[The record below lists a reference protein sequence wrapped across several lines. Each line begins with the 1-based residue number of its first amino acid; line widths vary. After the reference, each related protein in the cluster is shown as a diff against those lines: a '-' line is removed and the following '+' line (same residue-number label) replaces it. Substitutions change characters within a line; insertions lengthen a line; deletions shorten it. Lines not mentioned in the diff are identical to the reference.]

1 MKDDLRAVGRMG
13 LAQLA
18 GAPPEHRGHDTLAV
32 TRSGQLH
39 FVRETSPALSMLRER
54 GGALLIAFAFRRW
67 IHNKKESNKSVS
79 APTLCW
85 VPDKDTQ

>member
-18 GAPPEHRGHDTLAV
+18 GAPPERRGHDTLAV

-39 FVRETSPALSMLRER
+39 FVRATSPTLSMLRER
-54 GGALLIAFAFRRW
+54 GGALLIAFAFQKVGPQQMSLTSR
-67 IHNKKESNKSVS
+67 
-79 APTLCW
+79 
-85 VPDKDTQ
+85 